1 MYNKYSRRKTI
12 FLARREERNSIS
24 RREVTVKNRSV
35 TSRLDFQTVAVIRQS
50 PEWTKVNEARSTPAI
65 IQTPVLLS
73 DRSIWKAENR
83 SRRTNLS
90 SLKTVISR
98 CKRYI
103 RECKTWKTP
112 RAVISIVFRGKTR
125 GWENSRVE
133 AERPKFR
140 EEIHR
145 WECIVL
151 RIIIACLPFTYNI
164 TYGEFFLPWF
174 FPCIFFVKECCFHFE
189 TMIDDLCKFPIN
201 IA

>member
-125 GWENSRVE
+125 GWENSRVGTTQIP
-133 AERPKFR
+133 RR
-140 EEIHR
+140 DTSLGMHR
-145 WECIVL
+145 FAHNNRAPAVYVQYYL
-151 RIIIACLPFTYNI
+151 RGILSSV
-164 TYGEFFLPWF
+164 
-174 FPCIFFVKECCFHFE
+174 IFSMH
-189 TMIDDLCKFPIN
+189 LLR
-201 IA
+201 